1 MFKGVKEPSSNLKE
15 KISATNVT
23 TVLER
28 ISDYDWGSLTVLEM
42 KKSLGASLANLVLDS
57 LPERVSRF
65 DHSEHD
71 YVNAT
76 RDGDGETW
84 DENKA
89 GNWANEILD

>member
-23 TVLER
+23 
-28 ISDYDWGSLTVLEM
+28 TVLEM